1 MEKNLKN
8 ETKISGKLLD
18 INTHRQVSK
27 VGMGITLASVC
38 LSALFMKRNKSVK
51 KFHVASGIAF
61 TCFALYHAGL
71 YDNGIF
77 KKMIIKAK
85 NEVKKA

>member
-38 LSALFMKRNKSVK
+38 LSALFMKRNNSIK
-51 KFHVASGIAF
+51 KFHGA
-61 TCFALYHAGL
+61 
-71 YDNGIF
+71 
-77 KKMIIKAK
+77 
-85 NEVKKA
+85 

>member
-18 INTHRQVSK
+18 IHTHRQLSK
-27 VGMGITLASVC
+27 VGMVITLASFC
-38 LSALFMKRNKSVK
+38 LSALFMKRNKNIK

>member
-1 MEKNLKN
+1 MGKDI
-8 ETKISGKLLD
+8 KISGKLLD
-18 INTHRQVSK
+18 LNTHRQVAK
-27 VGMGITLASVC
+27 VGMSVALASVC
-38 LSALFMKRNKSVK
+38 LSALFMKNRSVK

-77 KKMIIKAK
+77 KKMIVKAK
-85 NEVKKA
+85 TASKKGIK